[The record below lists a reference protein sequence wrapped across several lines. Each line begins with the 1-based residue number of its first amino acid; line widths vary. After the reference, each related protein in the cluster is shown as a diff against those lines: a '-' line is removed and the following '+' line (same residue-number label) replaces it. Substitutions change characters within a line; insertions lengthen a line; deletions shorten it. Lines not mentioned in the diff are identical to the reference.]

1 MTQPVLR
8 VRSAPRAIPLLVLL
22 LVLLGG
28 CGGPTHFVDP
38 EADIP
43 FYELVGVIPFGSLS
57 QDRAAGLRVTSAFFT
72 ELLDRGTL
80 QVIEPGQFESS
91 MSRVRGNTPAQRVWS
106 TEELAR
112 LGAETGAQAFF
123 IGTVQE
129 YGTTRSGRKV
139 FPMIA
144 LEVHM
149 VDAAT
154 GRMVWSAS
162 GTKSGGPGFPIF
174 GWGQIHTH
182 SELASALCRELL
194 GTLP

>member
-1 MTQPVLR
+1 MPNPMHRLR
-8 VRSAPRAIPLLVLL
+8 TVVGTTILLAGLA
-22 LVLLGG
+22 G
-28 CGGPTHFVDP
+28 CAAPTHFVDP

-43 FYELVGVIPFGSLS
+43 FYERVGVVPFATLS
-57 QDRAAGLRVTSAFFT
+57 QDRAAGLRVTGAFFT
-72 ELLDRGTL
+72 ELLDQEAL
-80 QVIEPGQFESS
+80 QVIEPGQFEAA
-91 MSRVRGNTPAQRVWS
+91 MARVRGNTPLQRPWS

-112 LGAETGAQAFF
+112 LGEETGAQAFF
-123 IGTVQE
+123 LGTVQE
-129 YGTTRSGRKV
+129 YGTVRSGRKT
-139 FPMIA
+139 FPMIS
-144 LEVHM
+144 LEVRM

-182 SELASALCRELL
+182 SELAAALCRDLL